1 MSNDDGMTP
10 SEREQWLRDRGV
22 QIESSADRRKAESV
36 LSGTDRPLSIIEQVQ
51 RLSLSDAAA
60 AGEKNDVVGDGVKF
74 VYLPHDTSQPIKTVC
89 LPVRLVEALGP
100 AGDIIPTY
108 IKSFFADGRSIDEK
122 IFKDQAAK
130 QNLLGGDVA
139 KFAASVKKDKL
150 ATVSEGE
157 PAAAAAAKEEDEK
170 PTLSSSALMNA
181 TAGGSV
187 ETFALVRPSKTN
199 KNEGVY
205 IYLDEVG
212 MLKHLPLNTRASQL
226 AQQCGY
232 HPAPNFYGDVFVGR
246 VSSKPMLHN
255 IDIESGDIMDTTKE
269 WMVRAP
275 QENVL
280 WQQALNEATGRS
292 GETQPNHAGTEGVA
306 AEATGTDGSSYSW
319 LQNEEEIELTV
330 PLIADDA
337 EKVNKSLIK
346 VAFQP
351 QKVVVKYNNECKVE
365 VQLYSKIDVD
375 GCTWTLDKK
384 NLVITCE
391 KARDGEIWPRLELSG

>member
-10 SEREQWLRDRGV
+10 TEREQWLRDHGV
-22 QIESSADRRKAESV
+22 QIESSADRRKAESA
-36 LSGTDRPLSIIEQVQ
+36 LSGTDRPLSVIEQVQ
-51 RLSLSDAAA
+51 RLSISDAAA
-60 AGEKNDVVGDGVKF
+60 GGENGVKF
-74 VYLPHDTSQPIKTVC
+74 VYLPHDTSKKIQTVC
-89 LPVRLVEALGP
+89 LPSRLVEALGP

-108 IKSFFADGRSIDEK
+108 VKSFFADGRSIDEK

-130 QNLLGGDVA
+130 QNLLGGDME
-139 KFAASVKKDKL
+139 KFAANAKKEKL

-157 PAAAAAAKEEDEK
+157 PAATAKEEEK
-170 PTLSSSALMNA
+170 KTTLSSSSLMNA
-181 TAGGSV
+181 TAGGST
-187 ETFALVRPSKTN
+187 ETFPLVRPSKTN

-269 WMVRAP
+269 WIVRAP
-275 QENVL
+275 HENVL
-280 WQQALNEATGRS
+280 WQQAINEATGRS

-306 AEATGTDGSSYSW
+306 AEATGNDGCSYTW
-319 LQNEEEIELTV
+319 LQNEEEVELTV
-330 PLIADDA
+330 PLIDDGD
-337 EKVNKSLIK
+337 ETVNKRLIK
-346 VAFQP
+346 VNFLH

-365 VQLYSKIDVD
+365 VELYSKIDVD

-391 KARDGEIWPRLELSG
+391 KARDGEIWPRLESSG

>member
-10 SEREQWLRDRGV
+10 TEREQWLRDRGV
-22 QIESSADRRKAESV
+22 QIESSADRRKAESA
-36 LSGTDRPLSIIEQVQ
+36 LSGTDRPLSIMEQVQ
-51 RLSLSDAAA
+51 RLSLSDST
-60 AGEKNDVVGDGVKF
+60 GENDVTDGVKF
-74 VYLPHDTSQPIKTVC
+74 VYLPHDTAKPIKTVC
-89 LPVRLVEALGP
+89 LPLRLVDALGP

-130 QNLLGGDVA
+130 QNLFGGDVA
-139 KFAASVKKDKL
+139 KFAANVQKEKL

-157 PAAAAAAKEEDEK
+157 QAAVKEEGEN

-280 WQQALNEATGRS
+280 WQQAINEATGRS

-306 AEATGTDGSSYSW
+306 AEATGKDGNSYSW
-319 LQNEEEIELTV
+319 LQNEEEIELSV
-330 PLIADDA
+330 PLIGDGD

-351 QKVVVKYNNECKVE
+351 QKVIVKYNNECKVE

-391 KARDGEIWPRLELSG
+391 KARNGEIWPRLELSG

>member
-10 SEREQWLRDRGV
+10 TEREQWLRDRGV
-22 QIESSADRRKAESV
+22 QIESSADRRKAESA
-36 LSGTDRPLSIIEQVQ
+36 LSGTDRPLSITEQVQ
-51 RLSLSDAAA
+51 RLSLSDST
-60 AGEKNDVVGDGVKF
+60 GENDVTDGVKF
-74 VYLPHDTSQPIKTVC
+74 VYLPHDTAKPIKTVC
-89 LPVRLVEALGP
+89 LPLRLVDALGP

-130 QNLLGGDVA
+130 QNLFGGDVA
-139 KFAASVKKDKL
+139 KFAANVQKEKL

-157 PAAAAAAKEEDEK
+157 QAAAKEEGEN

-280 WQQALNEATGRS
+280 WQQAINEATGRS

-306 AEATGTDGSSYSW
+306 AEATGKDGNSYSW
-319 LQNEEEIELTV
+319 LQNEEEIELSV
-330 PLIADDA
+330 PLIGDGD

-351 QKVVVKYNNECKVE
+351 QKVIVKYNNECKVE

-391 KARDGEIWPRLELSG
+391 KARNGEIWPRLELSG

>member
-10 SEREQWLRDRGV
+10 TEREQWLRDRGV
-22 QIESSADRRKAESV
+22 QIESSADRRKAESA
-36 LSGTDRPLSIIEQVQ
+36 LSGTDRPLSIMEQVQ
-51 RLSLSDAAA
+51 RLSLSDST
-60 AGEKNDVVGDGVKF
+60 GENDVTDGVKF
-74 VYLPHDTSQPIKTVC
+74 VYLPHDTAKPIKTVC
-89 LPVRLVEALGP
+89 LPLRLVDALGP

-130 QNLLGGDVA
+130 QNLFGGDVA
-139 KFAASVKKDKL
+139 KFAANVQKEKL

-157 PAAAAAAKEEDEK
+157 QAAAKEEGEN

-280 WQQALNEATGRS
+280 WQQAINEATGRS

-306 AEATGTDGSSYSW
+306 AEATGKDGNSYSW
-319 LQNEEEIELTV
+319 LQNEEEIELSV
-330 PLIADDA
+330 PLIGDGD

-351 QKVVVKYNNECKVE
+351 QKVIVKYNNECKVE

-391 KARDGEIWPRLELSG
+391 KARNGEIWPRLELSG

>member
-10 SEREQWLRDRGV
+10 TEREQWLRDRGV
-22 QIESSADRRKAESV
+22 QIESSADRRKAESA
-36 LSGTDRPLSIIEQVQ
+36 LSGTDRPLSITEQVQ
-51 RLSLSDAAA
+51 RLSLSDST
-60 AGEKNDVVGDGVKF
+60 GENDVTDGVKF
-74 VYLPHDTSQPIKTVC
+74 VYLPHDTAKPIKTVC
-89 LPVRLVEALGP
+89 LPLRLVDALGP

-130 QNLLGGDVA
+130 QNLFGGDVA
-139 KFAASVKKDKL
+139 KFAANVQKEKL

-157 PAAAAAAKEEDEK
+157 QAAVKEEGEN

-280 WQQALNEATGRS
+280 WQQAINEATGRS

-306 AEATGTDGSSYSW
+306 AEATGKDGNSYSW
-319 LQNEEEIELTV
+319 LQNEEEIELSV
-330 PLIADDA
+330 PLIGDGD

-351 QKVVVKYNNECKVE
+351 QKVIVKYNNECKVE

-391 KARDGEIWPRLELSG
+391 KARNGEIWPRLELSG

>member
-1 MSNDDGMTP
+1 MSEDDDMSS

-22 QIESSADRRKAESV
+22 QIESSADRKKAEV
-36 LSGTDRPLSIIEQVQ
+36 ALSGVNRPLSVMEQVQ
-51 RLSLSDAAA
+51 RLSLSDAR
-60 AGEKNDVVGDGVKF
+60 GENDVVTEGVKF
-74 VYLPHDTSQPIKTVC
+74 VYLPYDTSKPIKTVC
-89 LPVRLVEALGP
+89 LPSGLVDALGP

-108 IKSFFADGRSIDEK
+108 VKSYFADGRSIDEK
-122 IFKDQAAK
+122 IFKDQVTK
-130 QNLLGGDVA
+130 QNLIGGDVE
-139 KFAASVKKDKL
+139 KFAAHVAKEKL

-157 PAAAAAAKEEDEK
+157 STATAKEEKEEK
-170 PTLSSSALMNA
+170 ATHLSSSALMNA

-187 ETFALVRPSKTN
+187 ETFPLVRPSTTN

-232 HPAPNFYGDVFVGR
+232 HPAPNFFGDVFVGR

-255 IDIESGDIMDTTKE
+255 IDIESGDIMDTTNE

-275 QENVL
+275 HENVL
-280 WQQALNEATGRS
+280 WQKALNEATGRS
-292 GETQPNHAGTEGVA
+292 GELQPNHAGTEGVA
-306 AEATGTDGSSYSW
+306 VKSTGDDGCSYSW

-330 PLIADDA
+330 PLNNSGD
-337 EKVNKSLIK
+337 EKVDKSLIK

-351 QKVVVKYNNECKVE
+351 LKVLVKYKNECKVE
-365 VQLYSKIDVD
+365 IQLYSKIDVD
-375 GCTWTLDKK
+375 GCTWTIDKN
-384 NLVITCE
+384 NLVVTCE
-391 KARDGEIWPRLELSG
+391 KARSAEIWPRLELSG

>member
-1 MSNDDGMTP
+1 MSSSKYDDDGMTP
-10 SEREQWLRDRGV
+10 AEREQWLRDHGV
-22 QIESSADRRKAESV
+22 QIESSADRRRAESA
-36 LSGTDRPLSIIEQVQ
+36 LSGADRPLSIIEQVQ

-60 AGEKNDVVGDGVKF
+60 GDDAGVKF
-74 VYLPHDTSQPIKTVC
+74 VYLPQDASTPIQTVC
-89 LPVRLVEALGP
+89 LPSRLVEALGP
-100 AGDIIPTY
+100 AGDIIPAY
-108 IKSFFADGRSIDEK
+108 VKSFFADGRSIDEK

-130 QNLLGGDVA
+130 QNLLGGDVEQ
-139 KFAASVKKDKL
+139 FAANVKKEKLL
-150 ATVSEGE
+150 ATVSEGK
-157 PAAAAAAKEEDEK
+157 PAAAKEEEK
-170 PTLSSSALMNA
+170 KTTLSSSALMNA

-187 ETFALVRPSKTN
+187 ETFSLVRPSKTN

-226 AQQCGY
+226 AKQCGY

-255 IDIESGDIMDTTKE
+255 VDLESVDIMDTTKE
-269 WMVRAP
+269 WLKRAP

-292 GETQPNHAGTEGVA
+292 GETQPNHAGTEGIA
-306 AEATGTDGSSYSW
+306 AEATGNDGCSYSW

-330 PLIADDA
+330 PLIDGD
-337 EKVNKSLIK
+337 EQVNKKLIK
-346 VAFQP
+346 VAFQL

-365 VQLYSKIDVD
+365 VQLYSKINVD